1 MHMEVLKHYI
11 FECRLFPIL
20 SFIWPRISLRR
31 IWISSMFLTVSLYLC
46 NNFPFFTSQSYFLH
60 NVLRFPLEELWW
72 IWDFTLFAIKLPC
85 HNFTDT
91 SRETEVLWVRDKEV
105 PLHSKSNSKSY
116 IVALDGQASTPMKCD
131 GEGQVIPTYTASGDV
146 L

>member
-1 MHMEVLKHYI
+1 M
-11 FECRLFPIL
+11 
-20 SFIWPRISLRR
+20 
-31 IWISSMFLTVSLYLC
+31 T
-46 NNFPFFTSQSYFLH
+46 N
-60 NVLRFPLEELWW
+60 LRF
-72 IWDFTLFAIKLPC
+72 DTFCNQVTLSQFY
-85 HNFTDT
+85 TDT

-105 PLHSKSNSKSY
+105 PLHSKRNSKSY